1 MSLCPVTGKVRHRTE
16 HAARLA
22 LLDCVMARNRGR
34 EDRREHDVYLCPK
47 CKGWHLTSMIQ
58 PRRSKKAPS
67 S

>member
-1 MSLCPVTGKVRHRTE
+1 MSLCVVTGKIRHRDE
-16 HAARLA
+16 HTARLA

-34 EDRREHDVYLCPK
+34 HDRREWDVYLCPK

-58 PRRSKKAPS
+58 PRSAKKGPS